1 MIKKDKLTRTTGII
15 LMFSILMQSTAC
27 AVHPPLKDSEW
38 IYLEKEE
45 KRPFFENV
53 LEESDKPTLH
63 LTVTYIAIGGLV
75 AFLGLGVAFDKKT
88 NPLYSWLAFLSSAGL
103 VWGGSGALIQKNYYK
118 QRKRIATR
126 ELAILEHPEWRG
138 DKVRAIR
145 NGRIDVGFE
154 DLMVTAAWSDPQI
167 VRYNVEFNGELFEEW
182 TYFIKKNTKVYI
194 NIDRKVAVIQTPQMT
209 YQRRAAERVKEE

>member
-1 MIKKDKLTRTTGII
+1 MILI
-15 LMFSILMQSTAC
+15 LSILMQSTAC
-27 AVHPPLKDSEW
+27 AVRPPLKETEW
-38 IYLEKEE
+38 INLEKEK
-45 KRPFFENV
+45 KRAFFEII
-53 LEESDKPTLH
+53 LEEPDKPALH

-75 AFLGLGVAFDKKT
+75 AFLGLGVTFDKKA
-88 NPLYSWLAFLSSAGL
+88 NSLYSWLAFLSSAGL
-103 VWGGSGALIQKNYYK
+103 LWGGSGALIQKNYDK

-126 ELAILEHPEWRG
+126 ELAILDHPEWRG

-145 NGRIDVGFE
+145 NGRIDIGFE

-167 VRYNVEFNGELFEEW
+167 VRYNVDFNGELLEEW
-182 TYFIKKNTKVYI
+182 TYFIKNDTKVYI